1 VTAGSACGL
10 HFDRPTGLECRSDAL
25 TVRTIRE
32 EAAMATALR
41 HDLEATMQELG
52 ESARAAA
59 RVLATVPR
67 EAKDRA
73 LLAGAEHLRADGAT
87 ILEANAR
94 DLGAARERG
103 VRASLLDRLALD
115 EARIEAMAAGLE
127 AVAALDD
134 PIGQEMAR
142 WQRPNGLDIAR
153 VRVPLGV
160 VGIIY
165 ESRPNVTADAGAL
178 CLKAGN
184 AAILRG
190 GSESFHSSAA
200 ILACLQAG
208 LEAAGLPASAIQR
221 VPTADRAAVGV
232 LLTMSDLVD
241 VIVPRG
247 GPSLIERVQK
257 ESRIPVLAHRDGICH
272 VYLDGAADPAMARA
286 ITLNAKMRR
295 TSVCGAAETLLVDRA
310 AARLL
315 PGVLDDLVAAGCA
328 LRGDAAVQAM
338 DARVAPA
345 SAADWSTE
353 YLDAI
358 LAIRLVDGV
367 AGAIEHVNRYG
378 SHHTDTIVTGDA
390 AAAERYLREVDSA
403 IVLHNAST
411 QFADGG
417 EFGMGAEV
425 GISTGRLHARGPVGV
440 EQLTSYKYVVRGSG
454 QTRPR

>member
-1 VTAGSACGL
+1 
-10 HFDRPTGLECRSDAL
+10 
-25 TVRTIRE
+25 
-32 EAAMATALR
+32 MATALR
-41 HDLEATMQELG
+41 HDLEASMQELG

-59 RVLATVPR
+59 RVLATVRR

-73 LLAGAEHLRADGAT
+73 LLAAALRLRAQRAT

-94 DLGAARERG
+94 DVAAARERG
-103 VRASLLDRLALD
+103 LRASLLDRLALD
-115 EARIEAMAAGLE
+115 EARIEAMAAGLK

-142 WQRPNGLDIAR
+142 WRRPNGLDIAR

-208 LEAAGLPASAIQR
+208 LETAGLPPAAIQA
-221 VPTADRAAVGV
+221 VPTTDRAAVGM
-232 LLTMSDLVD
+232 LLSMNEFVD

-247 GPSLIERVQK
+247 GPSLIERVQR

-272 VYLDGAADPAMARA
+272 VYLDGAADPAMART

-295 TSVCGAAETLLVDRA
+295 ASVCGAAETLLVDRA
-310 AARLL
+310 AALRLL
-315 PGVLDDLVAAGCA
+315 PGVIDDLIAAGCA

-345 SAADWSTE
+345 SPADWSTE

-358 LAIRLVDGV
+358 LAIRVVDGV
-367 AGAIEHVNRYG
+367 EGAIDHINRFG
-378 SHHTDTIVTGDA
+378 SHHTDTIVTGDP
-390 AAAERYLREVDSA
+390 AAAERFLREVDSA

-454 QTRPR
+454 QIRPR

>member
-1 VTAGSACGL
+1 
-10 HFDRPTGLECRSDAL
+10 
-25 TVRTIRE
+25 
-32 EAAMATALR
+32 
-41 HDLEATMQELG
+41 
-52 ESARAAA
+52 
-59 RVLATVPR
+59 
-67 EAKDRA
+67 
-73 LLAGAEHLRADGAT
+73 
-87 ILEANAR
+87 
-94 DLGAARERG
+94 
-103 VRASLLDRLALD
+103 
-115 EARIEAMAAGLE
+115 
-127 AVAALDD
+127 
-134 PIGQEMAR
+134 
-142 WQRPNGLDIAR
+142 
-153 VRVPLGV
+153 
-160 VGIIY
+160 
-165 ESRPNVTADAGAL
+165 
-178 CLKAGN
+178 
-184 AAILRG
+184 
-190 GSESFHSSAA
+190 
-200 ILACLQAG
+200 
-208 LEAAGLPASAIQR
+208 
-221 VPTADRAAVGV
+221 
-232 LLTMSDLVD
+232 

-310 AARLL
+310 AAKRLL
-315 PGVLDDLVAAGCA
+315 PGVIDDLVQAGCA

-338 DARVAPA
+338 DGRVAPA

-358 LAIRLVDGV
+358 LAIRVVDGV

-390 AAAERYLREVDSA
+390 AAAERFLREVDSA

-440 EQLTSYKYVVRGSG
+440 EQLTSYKYVVRGNG